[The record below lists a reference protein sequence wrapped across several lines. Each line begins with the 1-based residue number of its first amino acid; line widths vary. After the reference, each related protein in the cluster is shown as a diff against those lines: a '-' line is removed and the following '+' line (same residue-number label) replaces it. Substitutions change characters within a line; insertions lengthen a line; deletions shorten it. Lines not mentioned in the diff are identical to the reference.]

1 MRSPIEETTTLSTKT
16 LWEEEEKAFLHNLKK
31 TKGNNLK
38 KMELLLHLLEIFQVK
53 KLILTFTLQMNW
65 LIYHHR

>member
-1 MRSPIEETTTLSTKT
+1 MGRGRKGILTQSE
-16 LWEEEEKAFLHNLKK
+16 K

-38 KMELLLHLLEIFQVK
+38 KMELLLHLLGIFQVK